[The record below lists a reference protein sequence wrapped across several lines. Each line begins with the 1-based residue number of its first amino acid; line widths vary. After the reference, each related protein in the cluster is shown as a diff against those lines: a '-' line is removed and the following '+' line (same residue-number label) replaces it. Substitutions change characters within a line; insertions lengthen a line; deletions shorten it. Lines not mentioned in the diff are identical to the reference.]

1 MADALKRLLAFNRGV
16 VSKLGLA
23 RMDLERVG
31 MSAEIQKNVIP
42 RVLGSAQFR
51 PGTVYID
58 TMLED
63 LNLVRQIPFVFG
75 VDDTALIECS
85 GFLRI
90 RIDDVVLTRPTV
102 TAAITNPSFATDLS
116 GWTVIAPGTTSVVW
130 DSGSAVFTGDG
141 SNFARLRQ
149 QVTVT
154 GGEENIEHA
163 LEIFASN
170 GMSLKVGSAAG
181 LDDYIPTTIIGGQEN
196 IAFTPILGGSFW
208 VELAW
213 EKEYEGGCS
222 QCDMSGAGEVQ
233 LISPWFGDNAIS
245 RLRWTQSGDIMYVA
259 SGPFTNSP
267 GQNPR
272 KIFRRFDGRSWGI
285 QSYAPQD
292 GPFRLQNTT
301 PITMTASAIKGSG
314 VTLTASEPYFDSLM
328 GIGVGSLFRLASQG
342 QVVTDTTS
350 VAPVSDEFTDPI
362 RVTGSEDAREFG
374 IIVEGTFSATVTLQF
389 AFSEDGP
396 WNDQGQTFTAPIST
410 NFKDGQDGQIIYYRI
425 GVKVGDYTSGAV
437 TYTLTYTGGS
447 IEGICRVDTVTNS
460 TTAIVDVLKDFG
472 AITPTRDWWE
482 GEWSNFR
489 GYPSAVD
496 IHESRMAWAGLDKL
510 WLSITDQYES
520 FDDNQIGDSGP
531 ISRTIGFGPIRVIHW
546 LMSMGRLLF
555 GTSDNS
561 ANVAAAKM
569 DGNHPL
575 GARSSSFDEP
585 LTPTNFNIKT
595 ISSKGVFVDRT
606 EQRLYELAWN
616 PEQTDYQAN
625 DLTVLVPDYNEVGIR
640 QIAVQMKPDIRVHC
654 VRNDGTVGML
664 VFDRAENVIAWVEVE
679 MGNYGTVVEQGWVE
693 DVAVLPG
700 KVEDQV
706 YYTVQRNTGPS
717 GLGEERY
724 LEKFALESEA
734 IGGTRNIIAD
744 SAVIYSGAPI
754 STLTGL
760 EHLQGFTVSVWA
772 DGADRGTGTV
782 TIFGTPGELDLTA
795 LSGGDNAPYSDIVV
809 GLPYTGQFKSA
820 RLGEIQGIGYL
831 EHKRVNRIGF
841 IARHMHY
848 QGLQYGPDFNNLYD
862 LPLVENSQV
871 TADDFI
877 WEDYHEE
884 NFGFGG
890 EWDEDSRIC
899 LQMQSPRPVTLLAA
913 IVEYESIS
921 KDSKR
926 RR

>member
-1 MADALKRLLAFNRGV
+1 MAEGLKRLLAFNRGV
-16 VSKLGLA
+16 ISKLGLA

-31 MSAEIQKNVIP
+31 MSAEIQKNIVP
-42 RVLGSAQFR
+42 RVLGSAMFR
-51 PGTVYID
+51 PGTVYLD

-75 VDDTALIECS
+75 VDDTALIEVS

-102 TAAITNPSFATDLS
+102 TAAVTNGGFNTDLS

-130 DSGSAVFTGDG
+130 DSGQARFTGDG
-141 SNFARLRQ
+141 TNFCRLRQ

-154 GGEENIEHA
+154 GGEENTEHA
-163 LEIFASN
+163 LEIFCSQ
-170 GMSLKVGSAAG
+170 GITLKIGSTAG
-181 LDDYIPTTIIGGQEN
+181 GNDYIPDTVIGGQEN
-196 IAFTPILGGSFW
+196 IAFTPTLGGSFW
-208 VELAW
+208 IELAW
-213 EKEYEGGCS
+213 EKEYDGFVN
-222 QCDMSGAGEVQ
+222 QCDMTGPGEVQ
-233 LISPWFGDNAIS
+233 LIGPWFGDNAVS
-245 RLRWTQSGDIMYVA
+245 RLRWVQSGDIMYVA

-272 KIFRRFDGRSWGI
+272 KLFRRFDGRSWGI
-285 QSYAPQD
+285 SSFAPQD
-292 GPFRLQNTT
+292 GPFRLQNTS
-301 PITMTASAIKGSG
+301 PITMTPSAILGSG
-314 VTLTASEPYFDSLM
+314 VTLTASDDYFNSLM

-350 VAPVSDEFTDPI
+350 VAPPAGGEFTDPI
-362 RVTGSEDAREFG
+362 RVTGSEDARQFG
-374 IIVEGTFSATVTLQF
+374 IIIEGTFSATVKLQF

-396 WNDQGQTFTAPIST
+396 WNDQGQTWTSPIST
-410 NFKDGQDGQIIYYRI
+410 NFNDGQDGQIIYYRI
-425 GVKVGDYTSGAV
+425 GVDFGDFTSGAV

-447 IEGICRVDTVTNS
+447 IEGICRVDTVTS
-460 TTAIVDVLKDFG
+460 PTVATVTVLKPFG
-472 AITPTRDWWE
+472 AITGTPDWAE

-489 GYPSAVD
+489 GYPSAVE
-496 IHESRMAWAGLDKL
+496 IHESRMSFAGLDKL
-510 WLSITDQYES
+510 WMSVTDQYES
-520 FDDNQIGDSGP
+520 FDDTVIGDSGP

-561 ANVAAAKM
+561 ANVAAVRM

-606 EQRLYELAWN
+606 EQRLYELAWDA
-616 PEQTDYQAN
+616 QTTDYQSN
-625 DLTVLVPDYNEVGIR
+625 DLTVLVPDFNEVGIR

-664 VFDRAENVIAWVEVE
+664 VYDRAENVIAWVEIE

-700 KVEDQV
+700 RVEDQV

-724 LEKFALESEA
+724 LEKWALESEA

-744 SAVIYSGAPI
+744 SAFIYSGAPI
-754 STLTGL
+754 STLTGVD
-760 EHLQGFTVSVWA
+760 HLQGFTVSVWA
-772 DGADRGTGTV
+772 DGADQGELPV
-782 TIFGTPGELDLTA
+782 TIFGTPGEVD
-795 LSGGDNAPYSDIVV
+795 LSGLPDAPFSDVIV
-809 GLPYTGQFKSA
+809 GLPYTGQFKSS
-820 RLGEIQGIGYL
+820 RLGEINGIGML

-841 IARHMHY
+841 IARNMHY
-848 QGLQYGPDFNNLYD
+848 QGIQYGPDFNNLYD
-862 LPLVENSQV
+862 LPLVENSEI

-877 WEDYHEE
+877 WEDYHEQ

-899 LQMQSPRPVTLLAA
+899 LQMYSPRPVTLLAA
-913 IVEYESIS
+913 IAEFESIE

-926 RR
+926 RRS